1 MQYYKT
7 EAFTI
12 RLVYQ
17 MIVEAKQH
25 HVDCLEGRDA
35 PSNYEGEE
43 ACWKKLWK
51 LRVSSNYQ
59 FFALRLAWS

>member
-1 MQYYKT
+1 
-7 EAFTI
+7 
-12 RLVYQ
+12 

-25 HVDCLEGRDA
+25 RVDCLEGTVA

-51 LRVSSNYQ
+51 LHVPLKYQ
-59 FFALRLAWS
+59 IFAWRLAWS